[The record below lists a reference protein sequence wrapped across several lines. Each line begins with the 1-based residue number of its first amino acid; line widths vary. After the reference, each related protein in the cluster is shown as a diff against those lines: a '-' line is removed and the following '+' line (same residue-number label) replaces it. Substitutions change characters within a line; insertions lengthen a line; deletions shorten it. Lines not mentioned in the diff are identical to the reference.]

1 MSFVLDLQAMPDR
14 LGSQAQLKPSTWSW
28 FGCFSNASIAAC

>member
-14 LGSQAQLKPSTWSW
+14 GGHELQLKPSTWSW
-28 FGCFSNASIAAC
+28 FGCFSNASVAAC